1 MARLEK
7 GDRAVESEDVAASET
22 AGAIVSR
29 IRRHYEE
36 LPPSERRLADL
47 ILDFPGEIAGY
58 SATEL
63 AQLAGVSKA
72 AATRLVRRL
81 GFSSYE
87 EARRSARDAQ
97 QWGSPLYLLDKE
109 ITPGGLESQLKV
121 HLERDIENMVRTFGG
136 LDAGQLDQIVE
147 RLASAR
153 RIWLMGY
160 RNSHYLAAY
169 ARWQFIQVRD
179 DVQLLP
185 LGGETLAEYLASMT
199 GDDVLVAI
207 GFRRRVPELRRAMKV
222 AADNGVAILYL
233 TDPTVGDTARSAT
246 WTLRCEVRGAGL
258 FDSYPAAMSL
268 LQFLSVAMVRKTGE
282 AGRARLK
289 NIEYLHEDLR
299 EFV

>member
-1 MARLEK
+1 
-7 GDRAVESEDVAASET
+7 VADSET
-22 AGAIVSR
+22 SGAIVSR
-29 IRRHYEE
+29 IQRHYEE
-36 LPPSERRLADL
+36 LPPSERRIANL

-72 AATRLVRRL
+72 AATRLVQRL
-81 GFSSYE
+81 GYASYE

-97 QWGSPLYLLDKE
+97 KWGSPLYLLDKE
-109 ITPGGLESQLKV
+109 IAPAGLDSQLKV
-121 HLERDIENMVRTFGG
+121 HLERDVENMVRTFGG
-136 LDAGQLDQIVE
+136 LDAGRLDQIVD

-153 RIWLMGY
+153 RVWLMGY

-179 DVQLLP
+179 DVHLLP
-185 LGGETLAEYLASMT
+185 LGGETLAEYLASMRE
-199 GDDVLVAI
+199 DDLLVAI
-207 GFRRRVPELRRAMKV
+207 GFRRRLPELRRAMNT
-222 AADNGVAILYL
+222 AANAGVAILYL
-233 TDPTVGDTARSAT
+233 TDPTVRGTAQAAT

-289 NIEYLHEDLR
+289 NIENIHEDLR